1 MIAPLS
7 FFVALVVLVWTGW
20 SVACALLS
28 GRSAQTSTARTTV
41 RRVRFQHRMRSRG
54 YLEVHEKTGRAWY
67 PVYFHTG
74 LLAIVPDAAATVSR
88 SIFGRRAFV
97 VEPGILAVPSGR
109 HRTSLPPGTPLDA
122 PRLND
127 VDLQTRSERFGS
139 LRRRI
144 MLDAPAAVA
153 GPFIGLLWLVVDG
166 GGLAEFVAVTVLAA
180 VTALWWS
187 AIGGSDPS

>member
-1 MIAPLS
+1 MSL
-7 FFVALVVLVWTGW
+7 FVALVVLVRTGW
-20 SVACALLS
+20 SVGCAVLAA
-28 GRSAQTSTARTTV
+28 RSATGSTTQTTV

-54 YLEVHEKTGRAWY
+54 YLEVQEKGARAWY

-74 LLAIVPDAAATVSR
+74 LLAIVPDADARMSKSVL
-88 SIFGRRAFV
+88 GRRAFV
-97 VEPGILAVPSGR
+97 VEPGILALPSGR
-109 HRTSLPPGTPLDA
+109 RRASLPPGAPLDA
-122 PRLND
+122 PCLND
-127 VDLQTRSERFGS
+127 SDLLTRSARFGS

-153 GPFIGLLWLVVDG
+153 GPIIGLLWLIVDG
-166 GGLAEFVAVTVLAA
+166 GGFAEFVAVSVLAA